1 MELERDHPE
10 VASRP
15 WGLLLHARMMAYE
28 GKEEPARQALH
39 AILKVMAERPGTQF
53 SPSEFVLLSLVE
65 LATRP
70 ARAEEWQALQ
80 ARSDACSVEQ
90 EVLEVL
96 EVQALAR
103 LRQGERQEA
112 WRLLEEALRRA
123 EHLPNIMRPR
133 LRNSLQQALY
143 T

>member
-1 MELERDHPE
+1 
-10 VASRP
+10 
-15 WGLLLHARMMAYE
+15 
-28 GKEEPARQALH
+28 
-39 AILKVMAERPGTQF
+39 
-53 SPSEFVLLSLVE
+53 VLLSLVD

-70 ARAEEWQALQ
+70 ASAEEWQALQ
-80 ARSDACSVEQ
+80 ARSDACSIEQ

-112 WRLLEEALRRA
+112 LRLLDEALRRA
-123 EHLPNIMRPR
+123 ESLPNIMRPR
-133 LRNSLQQALY
+133 LQLSLRQALY